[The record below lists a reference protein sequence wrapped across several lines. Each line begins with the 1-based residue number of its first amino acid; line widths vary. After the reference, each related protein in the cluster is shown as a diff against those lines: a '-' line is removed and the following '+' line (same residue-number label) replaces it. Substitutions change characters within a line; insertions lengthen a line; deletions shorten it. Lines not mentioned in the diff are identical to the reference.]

1 MTVVLR
7 FIGLFLFVFTLPV
20 MADNGSSMQS
30 RQLSLDNQPWQ
41 GDFEQMLNKTLIR
54 VLVPY
59 SRTFYFHD
67 KGEAKGLAADVVREF
82 ERHINSKYRKQL
94 HRRPVTVVIVP
105 TTRDHLLLDLE
116 QGLGDIAVGNLTITD
131 DRLQAV
137 DFITHPDRLL
147 TERVLIGPASV
158 PVATLDD
165 LSGESVHVRPSS
177 SYYQSLV
184 ALNQQFQARGK
195 ETVKIVPVPDAV
207 EDEDLMEMLNA
218 GVVSL
223 IIVDDWKANIWSQVL
238 PKIHVTDIS
247 IRKAGHSGWAIRK
260 HSPQLQAEVDDF
272 FVKFLEKQHLLE
284 AKTISFNRQIKQI
297 FNNTGNQEWRRFE
310 VMQEL
315 FEKYGQRYAFDP
327 LMLAAQGYQESQLK
341 QEKRGP
347 SGAIGVMQVLPSTAS
362 GLKVGDIKQLEPNIH
377 AGAKYL
383 DELMSQ
389 YFADADFQ
397 GDNRTLFS
405 FASYNAGPG
414 TIKRMRKLA
423 EDRGLDPNRWFN
435 HVELVVAEK
444 VGWETTS
451 YVRNIYKYYAA
462 YKLQLDVEEQQ
473 KQALARLA
481 VTGGITFK

>member
-1 MTVVLR
+1 MPDVFRWIYL
-7 FIGLFLFVFTLPV
+7 IFLAVSLPV
-20 MADNGSSMQS
+20 MAENDPMHQS
-30 RQLSLDNQPWQ
+30 RQLSLENQPWQ
-41 GDFEQMLNKTLIR
+41 GDFNQMLDKTLIR

-67 KGEAKGLAADVVREF
+67 KGEARGLAADVVREF
-82 ERHINSKYRKQL
+82 ERHLNSKYRKQL
-94 HRRPVTVVIVP
+94 KRRPITVVIVP

-131 DRLQAV
+131 DRLQSV
-137 DFITHPDRLL
+137 DFIAHPNRLLSERLL
-147 TERVLIGPASV
+147 TGHSSV
-158 PVATLDD
+158 PVRFLED
-165 LSGESVHVRPSS
+165 LSGELVHVRSSS
-177 SYYQSLV
+177 SYYQSLLT
-184 ALNQQFQARGK
+184 LNQQFELQGK
-195 ETVKIVPVPDAV
+195 QPVKIMLVPDAV

-218 GVVSL
+218 GVVGL
-223 IIVDDWKANIWSQVL
+223 IVVDDWKANIWAQVL
-238 PKIHVTDIS
+238 PKIQVTDIRVRQS
-247 IRKAGHSGWAIRK
+247 GHSGWAIRK
-260 HSPQLQAEVDDF
+260 DSPQLRGEIDDF
-272 FVKFLEKQHLLE
+272 FEKFLAKQHLLE
-284 AKTISFNRQIKQI
+284 AKTISFNRQIRQI
-297 FNNTGNQEWRRFE
+297 ANNTANREWQRFE
-310 VMQEL
+310 VMQQL
-315 FEKYGQRYAFDP
+315 FEKYGQLYAFDP

-347 SGAIGVMQVLPSTAS
+347 SGAIGVMQVLPSTAN

-414 TIKRMRKLA
+414 TIKRMRKIA

-444 VGWETTS
+444 VGWETTT

-462 YKLQLDVEEQQ
+462 YKLQLEVEEQQ
-473 KQALARLA
+473 KLALARIA
-481 VTGGITFK
+481 SHTVN

>member
-1 MTVVLR
+1 MPLVFRL
-7 FIGLFLFVFTLPV
+7 IFLIFLTISLPG
-20 MADNGSSMQS
+20 MADNETNNQS

-41 GDFEQMLNKTLIR
+41 GDFEQMLDKTLIR

-82 ERHINSKYRKQL
+82 ERHLNSKYRKQL
-94 HRRPVTVVIVP
+94 KRRPVTVVIVP

-131 DRLQAV
+131 ERLQAV

-147 TERVLIGPASV
+147 SERVLTGPNSI
-158 PVATLDD
+158 PLSTLDD
-165 LSGESVHVRPSS
+165 LSGELIHVRPSS
-177 SYYQSLV
+177 SYYQSLM
-184 ALNQQFQARGK
+184 ALNQQFEARGK
-195 ETVKIVPVPDAV
+195 APVKIMPVADAV

-223 IIVDDWKANIWSQVL
+223 IIVDDWKARIWAQVL
-238 PKIHVTDIS
+238 PKIHMTDIS
-247 IRKAGHSGWAIRK
+247 VRQSGHSGWAIRK
-260 HSPQLQAEVDDF
+260 NSPQLHAEVDDF
-272 FVKFLEKQHLLE
+272 FAKFLEKQHLLE

-310 VMQEL
+310 LMQQL

-414 TIKRMRKLA
+414 TIKRMRKIA

-444 VGWETTS
+444 VGWETTT
-451 YVRNIYKYYAA
+451 YVRNIYKYFAA
-462 YKLQLDVEEQQ
+462 YKLQLEVEEQQ
-473 KQALARLA
+473 KQALARIAL
-481 VTGGITFK
+481 KPN

>member
-1 MTVVLR
+1 MVLR
-7 FIGLFLFVFTLPV
+7 YICLIFLIFSLPAV
-20 MADNGSSMQS
+20 ADTTQTVPS

-41 GDFEQMLNKTLIR
+41 GDFAQMLDKTLIR

-82 ERHINSKYRKQL
+82 ERHINTKYRKQL
-94 HRRPVTVVIVP
+94 KRRPVTVVIVP
-105 TTRDHLLLDLE
+105 TTRDHLLQDLE

-131 DRLQAV
+131 DRLQSV

-147 TERVLIGPASV
+147 SERVITGPTSV
-158 PVATLDD
+158 PISSLND
-165 LSGESVHVRPSS
+165 LSGELIHVRPSS
-177 SYYQSLV
+177 SYYQSLI
-184 ALNQQFQARGK
+184 ALNQQFEASGK
-195 ETVKIVPVPDAV
+195 APVKIMPVADAV

-223 IIVDDWKANIWSQVL
+223 IIVDDWKAKIWAQVL
-238 PKIHVTDIS
+238 PKIQVTEIS
-247 IRKAGHSGWAIRK
+247 IRQSGHSGWAIRK
-260 HSPQLQAEVDDF
+260 NSPQLHTEVDEF
-272 FVKFLEKQHLLE
+272 FAKFLEKQHLLE
-284 AKTISFNRQIKQI
+284 AKTIHFNRQIKQI
-297 FNNTGNQEWRRFE
+297 FNNTGNQEWHRFE
-310 VMQEL
+310 VMQQL
-315 FEKYGQRYAFDP
+315 FAKYGQRYEFDP

-341 QEKRGP
+341 QDKRGP
-347 SGAIGVMQVLPSTAS
+347 SGAIGVMQVLPSTGIS
-362 GLKVGDIKQLEPNIH
+362 LKVGDIKQLEPNIH

-389 YFADADFQ
+389 YFADANFQ

-414 TIKRMRKLA
+414 KIQRMRKIA
-423 EDRGLDPNRWFN
+423 EERGLDPNRWFN

-444 VGWETTS
+444 IGWETTS

-462 YKLQLDVEEQQ
+462 YKLQLEVEEQQ

-481 VTGGITFK
+481 SKPDFN

>member
-1 MTVVLR
+1 MVFR
-7 FIGLFLFVFTLPV
+7 FICLFFLIFSAPAFAEDALASP
-20 MADNGSSMQS
+20 S
-30 RQLSLDNQPWQ
+30 RQLSLDNQLWL
-41 GDFEQMLNKTLIR
+41 GDFQQMLDKTLIR

-82 ERHINSKYRKQL
+82 ERHINTKYRKQL
-94 HRRPVTVVIVP
+94 KRRPVTVVIVP

-131 DRLQAV
+131 DRLQSV
-137 DFITHPDRLL
+137 DFIAHPNRLL
-147 TERVLIGPASV
+147 SERVLIGPMSV
-158 PVATLDD
+158 PVNSLDE
-165 LSGESVHVRPSS
+165 LSGERVHVRPSS
-177 SYYQSLV
+177 SYYQSLL
-184 ALNQQFQARGK
+184 AINQQFASRGK
-195 ETVKIVPVPDAV
+195 EPVKIMLVPDAV

-223 IIVDDWKANIWSQVL
+223 IIVDDWKAKIWAQVL
-238 PKIHVTDIS
+238 PKIQVTDVS
-247 IRKAGHSGWAIRK
+247 IRQSGHSGWAIRK
-260 HSPQLQAEVDDF
+260 NSPQLHAEVDEF
-272 FVKFLEKQHLLE
+272 FAKFLEKQHLLE
-284 AKTISFNRQIKQI
+284 AETIRFNRQIRQI
-297 FNNTGNQEWRRFE
+297 ANNTGNQEWQRFE
-310 VMQEL
+310 LMQQL
-315 FEKYGQRYAFDP
+315 FEKYGQHYAFDP

-362 GLKVGDIKQLEPNIH
+362 ALKVGDIKQLEPNIH

-383 DELMSQ
+383 DALMSQ

-414 TIKRMRKLA
+414 KIKRMRKIA
-423 EDRGLDPNRWFN
+423 EERGLDPNRWFN

-444 VGWETTS
+444 VGWETTT

-462 YKLQLDVEEQQ
+462 YKLQLEVEEQQ

-481 VTGGITFK
+481 NTTAN

>member
-1 MTVVLR
+1 MPLVFRL
-7 FIGLFLFVFTLPV
+7 ICLIFLSISLPG
-20 MADNGSSMQS
+20 MADNELNNQS

-41 GDFEQMLNKTLIR
+41 GDFEQMLDKTLIR

-82 ERHINSKYRKQL
+82 ERHLNSKYRKQL
-94 HRRPVTVVIVP
+94 KRRPVTVVIVP

-131 DRLQAV
+131 ERLQAV

-147 TERVLIGPASV
+147 SERVLTGPSSI
-158 PVATLDD
+158 PLSTLDD
-165 LSGESVHVRPSS
+165 LSGELIHVRPSS
-177 SYYQSLV
+177 SYYQSLM
-184 ALNQQFQARGK
+184 ALNQQFEVRGK
-195 ETVKIVPVPDAV
+195 APVKIMPVADAV

-223 IIVDDWKANIWSQVL
+223 IIVDDWKARIWAQVL

-247 IRKAGHSGWAIRK
+247 VRQSGHSGWAIRK
-260 HSPQLQAEVDDF
+260 NSPQLHAEVDDF
-272 FVKFLEKQHLLE
+272 FAKFLEKQHLLE

-310 VMQEL
+310 LMQQL

-347 SGAIGVMQVLPSTAS
+347 SGAIGVMQVLPSTAN

-414 TIKRMRKLA
+414 TIKRMRKIA

-444 VGWETTS
+444 VGWETTT
-451 YVRNIYKYYAA
+451 YVRNIYKYFAA
-462 YKLQLDVEEQQ
+462 YKLQLEVEEQQ
-473 KQALARLA
+473 KQALARIA
-481 VTGGITFK
+481 IKPNS